1 MTGIASARTGFVIR
15 IMEKIIAAMIARIS
29 TRMLARVS

>member
-1 MTGIASARTGFVIR
+1 MTRIALARTGFVIR
-15 IMEKIIAAMIARIS
+15 IIEKMIAAIIARIS